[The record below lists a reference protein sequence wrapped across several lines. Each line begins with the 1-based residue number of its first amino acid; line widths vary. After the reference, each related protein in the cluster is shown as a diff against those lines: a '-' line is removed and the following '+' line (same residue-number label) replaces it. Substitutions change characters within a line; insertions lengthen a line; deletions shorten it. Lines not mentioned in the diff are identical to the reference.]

1 MKTLSIPVRVV
12 GPGSQP
18 DEESLQYLDIPRDMN
33 TFRMPL
39 VPERVDPDALSEAR
53 DMLQE
58 FLEALDPWDPAMG
71 AAGPRID
78 ISGLSPAAI
87 DITDQMLG
95 EGEVSIKIEGAR
107 KAHIQESVFAG
118 IWRVCELDA
127 EDRLIADW
135 IEAASLPAIVL
146 EAARV
151 AAAPSPTPVAVPEG
165 AMNSP
170 ALLNEIADRIR
181 HRQPGHP
188 AHVINLTLFPLTPE
202 DHRVL
207 EQALPVGPVG
217 DHLARLRQLPDQFDA
232 GAKRLARAVL
242 QHDEHADPQHA
253 GGRRGAGGRAR
264 RGRGSGRQPRTSRGA
279 GRMDGRVVHGLSG
292 FGRRTGR

>member
-1 MKTLSIPVRVV
+1 MKMLSVPVRVV

-39 VPERVDPDALSEAR
+39 VPERVDAEALSESRA
-53 DMLQE
+53 MLQE
-58 FLEALDPWDPAMG
+58 FLEALDSWDPATGEM
-71 AAGPRID
+71 GPRID

-87 DITDQMLG
+87 EITDQMLG
-95 EGEVSIKIEGAR
+95 EGEVSIKVDGAR

-135 IEAASLPAIVL
+135 IEAAPLPAIVL
-146 EAARV
+146 EVARV
-151 AAAPSPTPVAVPEG
+151 AAVPSPAPVALPEG
-165 AMNSP
+165 TMNSP
-170 ALLNEIADRIR
+170 ALLTEIADRMR
-181 HRQPGHP
+181 QRQPGNV

-207 EQALPVGPVG
+207 EQALPTGPVG
-217 DHLARLRQLPDQFDA
+217 IISRGFGNCRISSTLAQDVWRVQYFNTMNTLILNTLEIVEAPEVALAAVEDLVDSHE
-232 GAKRLARAVL
+232 RLAELVEWMGESCTA
-242 QHDEHADPQHA
+242 
-253 GGRRGAGGRAR
+253 
-264 RGRGSGRQPRTSRGA
+264 
-279 GRMDGRVVHGLSG
+279 
-292 FGRRTGR
+292 

>member
-1 MKTLSIPVRVV
+1 MKTLSIPLRVV

-33 TFRMPL
+33 TFRMPS
-39 VPERVDPDALSEAR
+39 VPERGDAEALSESR

-58 FLEALDPWDPAMG
+58 FLEALDSWDPATG
-71 AAGPRID
+71 ETGPRID

-87 DITDQMLG
+87 EITDQMLG
-95 EGEVSIKIEGAR
+95 EGEVSIKVDGAR

-135 IEAASLPAIVL
+135 IEAAPLPAIVL
-146 EAARV
+146 EVARV
-151 AAAPSPTPVAVPEG
+151 AAVPSPAPVALPEG
-165 AMNSP
+165 TMNSP
-170 ALLNEIADRIR
+170 ALLIEIADRVR
-181 HRQPGHP
+181 QRQPGNP

-207 EQALPVGPVG
+207 EHALPIGPVG
-217 DHLARLRQLPDQFDA
+217 IISRGFGNCRISSTLAQNVWRVQYFNTMNTLILNTLEVVEAPEVALAAVEDLVDSRE
-232 GAKRLARAVL
+232 RLAELVEWMGESCTA
-242 QHDEHADPQHA
+242 
-253 GGRRGAGGRAR
+253 
-264 RGRGSGRQPRTSRGA
+264 
-279 GRMDGRVVHGLSG
+279 
-292 FGRRTGR
+292 